1 MKYWWLTL
9 AVLLPWAAAA
19 DPAGVIRLQTPLQV
33 DAAYDRIYKA
43 LEAERFWVVHEAN
56 LGEQF
61 ARNAQ
66 KWGVDY
72 NRNRLG
78 AVRAMVFSNIEWA
91 NTLANAEPDL
101 LALWPLHLVIYERG
115 GLSLVVLPR
124 LSAMA
129 TGSPGESR
137 ARELEAEVRRI
148 LQQALAD

>member
-1 MKYWWLTL
+1 MKYWCLVL
-9 AVLLPWAAAA
+9 AMLLPWTVEAA
-19 DPAGVIRLQTPLQV
+19 PAGVIRLQTPLQV

-61 ARNAQ
+61 ARNAE

-72 NRNRLG
+72 NRNRLS
-78 AVRAMVFSNIEWA
+78 AARSMVFSNIEWA

-115 GLSLVVLPR
+115 GLSMVVLPR
-124 LSAMA
+124 LSVLAN
-129 TGSPGESR
+129 GSPGESR
-137 ARELEAEVRRI
+137 AMELEAEVRRI